1 MMRLIFMM
9 IPLIL
14 LILFMI
20 SIDLIERN
28 SGLIY
33 ASNQTKI
40 GNFNFAATGDWGCK
54 PETINTLNSINAN
67 NPELVLGLGDY
78 AYKND
83 ATCWFQ
89 IINPIYHKMK
99 IAIGNH
105 DAREYIEEGTR
116 PSPARLKQYM
126 THFNLSRQY
135 YSFDYQN
142 VHFVAMSV
150 ETLYGVG
157 SKQFDFVKSDLQ
169 KAASNQNVDWI
180 VVFNHDLAYSSPSNS
195 TKSLIKLRG
204 TYHPLFE
211 KYGVDLVLQ
220 AHNHNYQ
227 RSYPI
232 KFNPTNSSSP
242 IITDLNASNYKDP
255 DGQIF
260 ATVGTGGVNQF
271 HEFVGKSPYTVT
283 QFKGYG
289 FLNLAVANNGTT
301 LVGEFLDNSG
311 MTRDHFSIS
320 KSH

>member
-1 MMRLIFMM
+1 M
-9 IPLIL
+9 
-14 LILFMI
+14 ILFMI
-20 SIDLIERN
+20 SFDSTQRN
-28 SGLIY
+28 SGMIY

-40 GNFNFAATGDWGCK
+40 GNFNIAATGDWGCK
-54 PETINTLNSINAN
+54 PETINTVNNISAS

-78 AYKND
+78 AYKNN
-83 ATCWFQ
+83 AQCWFQ
-89 IINPIYHKMK
+89 IISPIYHKMK

-105 DAREYIEEGTR
+105 DDGEYIEEGIR

-126 THFNLSRQY
+126 TQFNLSRQY

-150 ETLYGVG
+150 ETFYGVG

-169 KAASNQNVDWI
+169 KAATNQNVDWI
-180 VVFNHDLAYSSPSNS
+180 IVFYHNLAYSSPSNS
-195 TKSLIKLRG
+195 TKSLIKLREA
-204 TYHPLFE
+204 YHPLFE

-227 RSYPI
+227 RSYPL

-242 IITDLNASNYKDP
+242 IISDLNASNYNDP

-260 ATVGTGGVNQF
+260 ATVGTGGVNQL
-271 HEFVGKSPYTVT
+271 HEFVGKAPYTVT

-289 FLNLAVANNGTT
+289 FLNLVVANNGTI
-301 LVGEFLDNSG
+301 LVGEFLDNSR
-311 MTRDHFSIS
+311 MVRDHFSIT